1 MSKKTKQKPKTTAKL
16 SKTNQSKRRSNNVI
30 MVSSVKSTVILL
42 PFLTFAQLES
52 GTRKTKF
59 WSMTV
64 YN

>member
-59 WSMTV
+59 WSM
-64 YN
+64 

>member
-1 MSKKTKQKPKTTAKL
+1 MSKKNKQKPKTTAKL

-59 WSMTV
+59 
-64 YN
+64 